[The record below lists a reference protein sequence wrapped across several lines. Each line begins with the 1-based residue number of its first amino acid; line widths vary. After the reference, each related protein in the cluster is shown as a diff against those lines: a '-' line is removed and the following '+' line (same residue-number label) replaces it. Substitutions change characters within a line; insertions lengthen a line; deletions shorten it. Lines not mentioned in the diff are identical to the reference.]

1 MPATSQQQQ
10 KLFGLALSV
19 KRGETPRSEVSDE
32 VLQIVDTMSEKKIK
46 DFAETSHKGL
56 PTKVETVLR
65 GLVRETFRNKILGE
79 SSRRSK
85 DFFEDGKYGKELN
98 KLFGGKFDGNKFDK
112 FIDAIDKKST
122 DTQFE
127 RILNFMGGQ
136 IGMNIRSYDKKPMQ
150 VFIDDLKKEVEKL
163 YKIHNESVN
172 ESNDSSSYKSVVDIL
187 KTLHSFSNKIKFRI
201 QYING
206 YYNIVYDDTNQLTK
220 NSIEALKNRKFWNTM
235 FGATTA
241 NFGNDRI
248 NIRFEKPAQ
257 EILNIE
263 DFDKKNWKPNKLKES
278 VNETFMTE
286 EVEQLDEKLIVY
298 SNRAPYGQVVFIAG
312 GAGSGKGFAIKNF
325 IDSASFKVRDVD
337 EMKKQLQ
344 QLNSIGKLS
353 IQQIVDRFGR
363 NIKPVDLEIIQ
374 RIQKDGFDL
383 KSMNL
388 KNPDHVYGLH
398 ILVKVMGIK
407 DKSLEN
413 MLGAASNPEVLP
425 NIMFDITAKEI
436 ADITDVIPQL
446 ISAGY
451 KPQNIHLVW
460 VLTNYDIAIE
470 QNKGRDRVVP
480 ADILLKTHIGAGNTI
495 WGLVTKALP
504 KGMNGRVDVVLNNQE
519 NSVYY
524 TQRITDKKSGKKK
537 TVISG
542 FLSLPIKKQGGGIL
556 PEKLW
561 KDILYKWIK
570 ENGPKELTANM

>member
-98 KLFGGKFDGNKFDK
+98 KLFGGKFDGKKFDK

-122 DTQFE
+122 DAQFE

-206 YYNIVYDDTNQLTK
+206 YYNIVYDDTNQITK
-220 NSIEALKNRKFWNTM
+220 NSIAALKNRKFWNTM

-278 VNETFMTE
+278 VNENSLLENRIRMILEGVDDPGILKCVFM
-286 EVEQLDEKLIVY
+286 
-298 SNRAPYGQVVFIAG
+298 AG
-312 GAGSGKGFAIKNF
+312 GPGSGKSFVANDIFGVGGGLTSTAAAGLKMVASDVAFEAALKKNGINPKDLATIEKETPELWDAIVTNPDSIRNKAKALTDKQQKLYEDGRLGMIVDGSGHNYSKILNHKKHAESLGYDTFMVFVNTSLEVALERNKKRSRTLPEDVVKESWKNVQENLGKF
-325 IDSASFKVRDVD
+325 
-337 EMKKQLQ
+337 Q
-344 QLNSIGKLS
+344 QLFGNNFKIVDNTVYKPIDKSIQKAVTSFIKQPIRNKIGK
-353 IQQIVDRFGR
+353 
-363 NIKPVDLEIIQ
+363 E
-374 RIQKDGFDL
+374 
-383 KSMNL
+383 
-388 KNPDHVYGLH
+388 
-398 ILVKVMGIK
+398 
-407 DKSLEN
+407 
-413 MLGAASNPEVLP
+413 
-425 NIMFDITAKEI
+425 
-436 ADITDVIPQL
+436 
-446 ISAGY
+446 
-451 KPQNIHLVW
+451 W
-460 VLTNYDIAIE
+460 IE
-470 QNKGRDRVVP
+470 KAR
-480 ADILLKTHIGAGNTI
+480 LLKKVN
-495 WGLVTKALP
+495 L
-504 KGMNGRVDVVLNNQE
+504 
-519 NSVYY
+519 
-524 TQRITDKKSGKKK
+524 
-537 TVISG
+537 
-542 FLSLPIKKQGGGIL
+542 IK
-556 PEKLW
+556 
-561 KDILYKWIK
+561 
-570 ENGPKELTANM
+570 